1 MTPVDTKR
9 VLTPVARTAFDVVL
23 LIAVIVIG
31 YRSVVSEAHGAPPT
45 STTLEAK
52 VDQLVN
58 DMQAVK
64 CRLNIDN
71 KCPVDGPPV
80 RTSGVPR

>member
-1 MTPVDTKR
+1 MPSADTKR
-9 VLTPVARTAFDVVL
+9 VLTPVARTAFDVIL

-31 YRSVVSEAHGAPPT
+31 YRTLMGEAHAVTNP
-45 STTLEAK
+45 TLEAK
-52 VDQLVN
+52 VDSLVS

-71 KCPVDGPPV
+71 RCPTEAPPV